1 MSMTQTG
8 GTDLLNLAERRMSWL
23 QNRESVL
30 AGNVANANTPHYS
43 PKDVSPFQGVLN
55 AAHGVALKRT
65 NPAHMLGPAGETHAH
80 KQGGRASL
88 DGNRVVLE
96 DELGKIAQTSDQQR
110 FATTVYGRYMGLY
123 GMALGGGGQ

>member
-1 MSMTQTG
+1 MSMNQTG

-55 AAHGVALKRT
+55 AAHGVALRRT
-65 NPAHMLGPAGETHAH
+65 NPGHMLGPTGETHAH
-80 KQGGRASL
+80 RQGGRASL